1 MAESDG
7 NRGIPVDPL
16 DPQIR
21 RFVTAIG
28 AAFAAHPPLDRLAP
42 AQARRIA
49 EAVRAPWR
57 QGGPQMRHTLERR
70 IPTGQGEIR
79 IRVYDPGAEGIKAGL
94 IYLHGGGWTLFS
106 LDTHDRVMREYAARS
121 GASVIG
127 VDYPLSPEAKF
138 PQALGQIV
146 ALMSWL
152 GAHARELGVDPDR
165 LAIGGDSAGANL
177 SVATCLALRV
187 AGEPERL
194 KGMLLNY
201 GAFDSS
207 SSEEAVRRFGGD
219 GFPLSSAEMK
229 QYWSNY
235 LRSDA
240 DLRDPLAC
248 PLLAR
253 LEHLP
258 PAFLTIPECDILTE
272 QSLRM
277 ADRLREAGV
286 PVHQQVYAGATHS
299 FLEAVSVSDLASR
312 ALEDGAAWLH
322 ERLA

>member
-1 MAESDG
+1 MADSDG
-7 NRGIPVDPL
+7 NRRSIADPL
-16 DPQIR
+16 DAQIR
-21 RFVTAIG
+21 RFVTTIG
-28 AAFAAHPPLDRLAP
+28 AAFAAHPPLDRLEP
-42 AQARRIA
+42 AEARRIA
-49 EAVRAPWR
+49 EVVRAPWR
-57 QGGPQMRHTLERR
+57 EGGPRMRQTLERR

-79 IRVYDPGAEGIKAGL
+79 MRVYDPGPEGIKAGL

-146 ALMSWL
+146 ALARWL
-152 GAHARELGVDPDR
+152 GVHARELGVDPER
-165 LAIGGDSAGANL
+165 MAIGGDSAGANL
-177 SVATCLALRV
+177 SVAACLVLRD
-187 AGEPERL
+187 AGEPQRM
-194 KGMLLNY
+194 KSMLLNY
-201 GAFDSS
+201 GAFDST
-207 SSEEAVRRFGGD
+207 SSEESLRRFGGD
-219 GFPLSSAEMK
+219 GFPLSGAEMK

-248 PLLAR
+248 PLLAH

-286 PVHQQVYAGATHS
+286 PVHQQVYPGATHS

-312 ALEDGAAWLH
+312 ALEDGAAWLR